1 MISDMPALQVPL
13 AVRRLLGVLM
23 ALGLLVF
30 VVGLFLAPER
40 IWPNFLIAE
49 YYLLSLGLGA
59 TFLIAALYVSNA
71 GWSVAIR
78 RIPEAMT
85 STLIAAAVG
94 AAVLIPGIH
103 HLYHWSHES
112 AVAEDPILQA
122 KSAWLNE
129 EFFILRLIIYFL
141 IWIFMSRALVRN
153 SARQDK
159 DGDLIYTRRN
169 VRNSAI
175 FIIVGV
181 YTTCLASID
190 LLMSLQPHWYST
202 IFAWMSLSGMFLS
215 GLAMVVVFLVILR
228 KMGYRRIF
236 TTDHLHDLGKL
247 MHAFCF
253 FWVYMWVSQ
262 HMLIWY
268 SNIPEETSY
277 YIFRH
282 FGGWGSLS
290 FLNVVLNWLIPFLLL
305 LPRANK
311 RDDKLM
317 LQMAVVILLGRWL
330 DLYIMVM
337 PATFGA
343 EPRLGIWEI
352 GPMVGALAVFFW
364 MVFRSLA
371 KRNLV
376 PTRDPYLCE
385 SLPDTAG
392 RPAENPN
399 FKIPNSKQIP
409 NLKFKT

>member
-1 MISDMPALQVPL
+1 MTS
-13 AVRRLLGVLM
+13 
-23 ALGLLVF
+23 
-30 VVGLFLAPER
+30 
-40 IWPNFLIAE
+40 
-49 YYLLSLGLGA
+49 S
-59 TFLIAALYVSNA
+59 LIAA
-71 GWSVAIR
+71 G
-78 RIPEAMT
+78 
-85 STLIAAAVG
+85 VG
-94 AAVLIPGIH
+94 ALVLIPGIH
-103 HLYHWSHES
+103 HLYHWSHEA

-129 EFFILRLIIYFL
+129 GFFVLRLAIYFL
-141 IWIFMSRALVRN
+141 IWIFMSRAIVRN
-153 SARQDK
+153 SARQDL
-159 DGDLIYTRRN
+159 DGDEIYTRRN

-202 IFAWMSLSGMFLS
+202 VFAWMSLSGMFLS
-215 GLAMVVVFLVILR
+215 GLAIVVVFLVILR
-228 KMGYRRIF
+228 KMGYTSVF

-290 FLNVVLNWLIPFLLL
+290 FLNVILNWLIPFILL

-317 LQMAVVILLGRWL
+317 LQMAVVILIGRWL

-337 PATFGA
+337 PPIFGA
-343 EPRLGIWEI
+343 QPRLGIWEM
-352 GPMVGALAVFFW
+352 GPIVGVVALFFW
-364 MVFRSLA
+364 IVFRSLG

-376 PTRDPYLCE
+376 PVHDPYLCE
-385 SLPDTAG
+385 SLPQEG
-392 RPAENPN
+392 H
-399 FKIPNSKQIP
+399 
-409 NLKFKT
+409 